1 MEKVRLNK
9 FVAENAEVSRRR
21 ADELIEKKRV
31 TVNNKVVEKM
41 PFFVDPESDVVKLN
55 GEVVSVDK
63 DKKIYIALNKP
74 LGYVTTLKDKYAKNI
89 ISDLYDYK
97 IKKRIYP
104 VGRLDAN
111 TTGLLL
117 LTNDGQWS
125 NGIMHPKNE
134 IYKEYI
140 AKLDKAPN
148 KNDLNKLR
156 SGVYLDGV
164 KTAPS
169 IVKVLNVYNDS
180 SLVSI
185 SICEGRNHQVRN
197 MFKVL
202 GYKVLMLKRVKIGTL
217 ELGALKVGEFRRL
230 SKEEVESFRW
240 NINS

>member
-31 TVNNKVVEKM
+31 RVNNKVVEKM
-41 PFFVDPESDVVKLN
+41 PFFVDPEIDVVKLN
-55 GEVVSVDK
+55 GEVINVDK

-125 NGIMHPKNE
+125 NGIMKTKNE

-156 SGVYLDGV
+156 NGVYLDGV

-169 IVKVLNVYNDS
+169 IVKVLNVYDDS

-185 SICEGRNHQVRN
+185 SICEGTDHQVRN

-217 ELGALKVGEFRRL
+217 ELGTLKVGEFRRL

-240 NINS
+240 NTNS